1 MKGGHLLRDNSDPND
16 EITRVCLVALDEVAL
31 LKRLVTSM
39 ALNIG
44 VDFMPADERAMLH
57 EIMGES

>member
-1 MKGGHLLRDNSDPND
+1 LRDNSDPND
-16 EITRVCLVALDEVAL
+16 EISRICLVALDEVAL
-31 LKRLVTSM
+31 LKRLVMSM

-57 EIMGES
+57 EIMGEP